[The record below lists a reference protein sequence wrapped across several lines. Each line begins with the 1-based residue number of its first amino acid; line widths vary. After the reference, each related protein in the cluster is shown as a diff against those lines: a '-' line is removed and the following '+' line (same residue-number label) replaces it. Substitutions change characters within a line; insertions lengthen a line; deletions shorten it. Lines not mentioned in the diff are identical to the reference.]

1 LEKHST
7 NRDDL
12 ILRDKDREIKR
23 WKTENEEL
31 RDEML
36 RKDKKIGDLE
46 VDVMRVQN

>member
-1 LEKHST
+1 LEKNST

-46 VDVMRVQN
+46 VDVLRVQN